1 MDFSALENN
10 IGYKFKD
17 PDLITT
23 ALTHSSAI
31 NDQKNTSNQ
40 RLEFLGDAVLQ
51 IIISDYLYKL
61 LPNENEGTLSKL
73 RSLIVCADSLHVVSL
88 PIELNEYIILGRG
101 ELLSGGRGKKNI
113 IADAYESVVGAIYL
127 DGGYDDARNF
137 VMSSLKDIIDRAVS
151 GRLTYDYKTT
161 LQEYVQGKMGDVL
174 SYQLMGVEGPEH
186 DQTFYSR
193 VIIGEKGREKYYDV
207 ASGHNRKQSEQSAA
221 QLALKAL
228 GVID

>member
-1 MDFSALENN
+1 MNLENFETN
-10 IGYKFKD
+10 IGYKFKNTE
-17 PDLITT
+17 LLNT

-31 NDQKNTSNQ
+31 NEQKNTSNQ

-51 IIISDYLYKL
+51 IIISDYLYNL

-88 PIELNEYIILGRG
+88 PIMLNEYIILGRG
-101 ELLSGGRGKKNI
+101 ELLSGGRNKKNI

-127 DGGYDDARNF
+127 DGGYDFARDF
-137 VMSSLKDIIDRAVS
+137 VMNTLRDIIEKAVS

-161 LQEYVQGKMGDVL
+161 LQEYVQGKIGENL

-193 VIIGEKGREKYYDV
+193 VVIGSRTFDS
-207 ASGHNRKQSEQSAA
+207 ASGHNRKQSEQNAA
-221 QLALKAL
+221 QLALREL

>member
-10 IGYKFKD
+10 IGYRFRD
-17 PDLITT
+17 PELLIT

-31 NDQKNTSNQ
+31 NEQKNTSNQ

-51 IIISDYLYKL
+51 IIISDYLYNL

-88 PIELNEYIILGRG
+88 PIQLNEFIILGRG
-101 ELLSGGRGKKNI
+101 ELLSGGRNKKNI

-127 DGGYDDARNF
+127 DSGYDNAKEF
-137 VMSSLKDIIDRAVS
+137 VMTTLCDIIDSAVS

-161 LQEYVQGKMGDVL
+161 LQEYVQGRLGISL
-174 SYQLMGVEGPEH
+174 SYELTGVEGPEH

-193 VIIGEKGREKYYDV
+193 VVIGEEKYAI
-207 ASGHNRKQSEQSAA
+207 ASGHNRKQSEQNAA
-221 QLALKAL
+221 REALRSL

>member
-1 MDFSALENN
+1 MDFSSLEKN
-10 IGYKFKD
+10 IGYSFKNSE
-17 PDLITT
+17 LLNT

-31 NDQKNTSNQ
+31 NEQKNTSNQ

-51 IIISDYLYKL
+51 IIISDYLYNL

-88 PIELNEYIILGRG
+88 PIKLNEYIILGRG
-101 ELLSGGRGKKNI
+101 ELLSGGRNKKNI
-113 IADAYESVVGAIYL
+113 IADAYESIVGAIYL
-127 DGGYDDARNF
+127 DGGYDHAKDF
-137 VMSSLKDIIDRAVS
+137 VMISLKDIIDKAVS

-161 LQEYVQGKMGDVL
+161 LQEYVQGKAGETL
-174 SYQLMGVEGPEH
+174 SYQLISIEGPEH

-193 VIIGEKGREKYYDV
+193 VIIGSTAYDT
-207 ASGHNRKQSEQSAA
+207 ASGHNRKQSEQNAA
-221 QLALKAL
+221 QLALRKL

>member
-1 MDFSALENN
+1 MDFSQLEKN
-10 IGYKFKD
+10 IGYVFKD
-17 PDLITT
+17 SDKLRT

-31 NDQKNTSNQ
+31 NEQKNTSNQ

-51 IIISDYLYKL
+51 IIISDYLYNL

-101 ELLSGGRGKKNI
+101 ELLSGGRTKKNI

-127 DGGYDDARNF
+127 DGGYDDAKKF
-137 VMSSLKDIIDRAVS
+137 VMSSLSDIIDKAVS

-161 LQEYVQGKMGDVL
+161 LQEYVQGKLSQSL
-174 SYQLMGVEGPEH
+174 SYELVSVEGPEH

-193 VIIGEKGREKYYDV
+193 VVINGEGYDI
-207 ASGHNRKQSEQSAA
+207 ASGHNRKQSEQNAA
-221 QLALKAL
+221 QSALRAL